1 MQRQL
6 SENRFVFTDLHLGE
20 RKNNNLDYFSADEE
34 FLGCVSLIIQD
45 YSLSQI
51 PIELVLLGD
60 TFDFL
65 TVSYDWTEKNRKGQ
79 DIQKSRIFAEPD
91 EDASLQKI
99 RKIFKAHPKVIDAL
113 KLFLKHGK
121 IKFFIGN
128 HDISL
133 AWEGVQNL
141 IKEMLVEGLGQ
152 PEIQAASDRI
162 SFAFEEK
169 KCGVLFEHGN
179 NCEPHCAMPKR
190 IFLTRRLGQPLQ
202 KPILNHPYGNH
213 LLELANRL
221 ASDTF
226 WCKGNYWIGRLEPHW
241 YVYLESIYKNW
252 RFTIYATITW
262 LFFPFRHRFSKRW
275 WVRKNNSLFKL
286 FNFSLQAMLTTVLNK
301 IRGQDST
308 YYFRELLK
316 HSKDIDIIVTGHLH
330 EHHQET
336 TRYGTY
342 INPGGWCEINIAS
355 FPRPQLTWKR
365 FRRIEKIFKYIWTTR
380 KVFHKKTQE
389 QFLPKKSEIYGFVI
403 CKFYDDG
410 HKEVGLMRYN
420 NQKECL
426 EVLN

>member
-1 MQRQL
+1 MERQL

-34 FLGCVSLIIQD
+34 FFNCIMLIIKE
-45 YSLSQI
+45 YVLSET
-51 PIELVLLGD
+51 PMELILLGD

-65 TVSYDWTEKNRKGQ
+65 TVSYDWTETNKKGQ
-79 DIQKSRIFAEPD
+79 KIKKSRILAEPT
-91 EDASLQKI
+91 EEASMQKI
-99 RKIFKAHPKVIDAL
+99 KKIFNAHPKVIDAL
-113 KLFLKHGK
+113 KLFLNYGK

-128 HDISL
+128 HDVSL
-133 AWEGVQNL
+133 AWGRVQLL
-141 IKEMLVEGLGQ
+141 IKEMLTEKLT
-152 PEIQAASDRI
+152 QAGKQDASNRI
-162 SFAFEEK
+162 SFSFEEK
-169 KCGVLFEHGN
+169 KSKVLFEHGN
-179 NCEPHCAMPKR
+179 NCEPHCAMPKK

-241 YVYLESIYKNW
+241 YIYLSFYKNW
-252 RFTIYATITW
+252 WFTIYATITW

-275 WVRKNNSLFKL
+275 WVRKEHSLFKL
-286 FNFSLQAMLTTVLNK
+286 FSFSLQAMLTTVLNK

-308 YYFRELLK
+308 DYFRELLK
-316 HSKDIDIIVTGHLH
+316 HNRDIDIVVSGHLH

-342 INPGGWCEINIAS
+342 INPGGWCEINRAS
-355 FPRPQLTWKR
+355 FPRPKLTWRR
-365 FRRIEKIFKYIWTTR
+365 FRFIEKISKYIWTVR
-380 KVFHKKTQE
+380 KVFHKKTSN

-403 CKFYDDG
+403 CKFYKDG

-420 NQKECL
+420 NQKKCL
-426 EVLN
+426 EILN